1 MRSPKVPLVLL
12 HGWTCG
18 PEDFGPQVTELSPD
32 RETIAPAWGKLI
44 DIQLDPATAFREV
57 IDQLAERV
65 PRGAAIAGHS
75 MGSVP
80 ATMLAIRPEVAC
92 RGLLLLD
99 GGVALRADLRAN
111 LSAFS
116 ASLRPWFDAK
126 DEPGLR
132 KIMLPVL
139 RTLFESFFPESD
151 SGPARSAIMG
161 RLEQVNPTVAAS
173 QILGALSIPAEEAL
187 RAVRAP
193 VVVVAPEHSRMDIDA
208 IRKECPEVR
217 VENVPDAGHF
227 FMLTRPEATC
237 RVLQQ
242 VLARIDV
249 AGSAKAGDDSA

>member
-1 MRSPKVPLVLL
+1 LVLL

-18 PEDFGPQVTELSPD
+18 PEDFAPQVTEFSPD

-44 DIQLDPATAFREV
+44 DIELDPATAFREV
-57 IDQLAERV
+57 IDQLADRL

-75 MGSVP
+75 LGSFP

-99 GGVALRADLRAN
+99 GGVALRAELRTN
-111 LSAFS
+111 LSAF
-116 ASLRPWFDAK
+116 AESLWPCFDAE

-132 KIMLPVL
+132 KIMLPAM
-139 RTLFESFFPESD
+139 RTRFEDFFPESD
-151 SGPARSAIMG
+151 SGPTRRAIMS
-161 RLEQVNPTVAAS
+161 RLEQVSPAAAAS
-173 QILGALSIPAEEAL
+173 QILGALSLPVHDALAE
-187 RAVRAP
+187 VHAP
-193 VVVVAPEHSRMDIDA
+193 VVAVVPEHSRMDIG
-208 IRKECPEVR
+208 ILRKVCPAVR
-217 VENVPDAGHF
+217 VEKIPDAGHF

-242 VLARIDV
+242 VLKQIDV

>member
-1 MRSPKVPLVLL
+1 LL
-12 HGWTCG
+12 HGWTCS
-18 PEDFGPQVTELSPD
+18 PEDFAPQVTEFNPD
-32 RETIAPAWGKLI
+32 RETIAPAWGELI
-44 DIQLDPATAFREV
+44 DFKLDPATAFREM
-57 IDQLAERV
+57 IDQLAECL
-65 PRGAAIAGHS
+65 PTGAAIAGHS

-111 LSAFS
+111 LSAF
-116 ASLRPWFDAK
+116 AESLWPCFHAK
-126 DEPGLR
+126 DELGLR
-132 KIMLPVL
+132 KIMLPVM
-139 RTLFESFFPESD
+139 RTLFDSFFPESG
-151 SGPARSAIMG
+151 SGPTRTAIMG

-173 QILGALSIPAEEAL
+173 QILGALSLPAQDAL

-193 VVVVAPEHSRMDIDA
+193 VVAVAPEHSRMDIDA
-208 IRKECPEVR
+208 LRKTCPEVR

-227 FMLTRPEATC
+227 FMLTRPQATC

-249 AGSAKAGDDSA
+249 AESADNPA

>member
-1 MRSPKVPLVLL
+1 LRSPKVPLVLL

-18 PEDFGPQVTELSPD
+18 PEDFAPQVTEFRRD

-44 DIQLDPATAFREV
+44 NIKLDPATAFREV
-57 IDQLAERV
+57 IDQLADRL

-75 MGSVP
+75 LGSFP

-92 RGLLLLD
+92 RSLLLLD

-111 LSAFS
+111 LSAF
-116 ASLRPWFDAK
+116 AESLRPCFDAK

-151 SGPARSAIMG
+151 SGPTRRAIMG
-161 RLEQVNPTVAAS
+161 RLEQVNPTGAAS
-173 QILGALSIPAEEAL
+173 QILGALSLPVKDAL

-193 VVVVAPEHSRMDIDA
+193 VVAVAPEHGRMDVDA
-208 IRKECPEVR
+208 LRKACPEVR

-237 RVLQQ
+237 RVLQR
-242 VLARIDV
+242 VLERIDI